1 MEKLN
6 VLMLQMSSI
15 VVSDDESVD
24 LIYSTFPYASL
35 LAANTTN
42 ESLDSSSI
50 ITITNTTTSI
60 LTTVAAAIDNET
72 NTNVSVIGEE
82 VERADI
88 PEETT
93 EAPEPTLPAIIAV
106 DRETEA
112 GALFNKHNACSAQS

>member
-15 VVSDDESVD
+15 VVSADESSIN
-24 LIYSTFPYASL
+24 LICSTFTCASL
-35 LAANTTN
+35 LAANTTD
-42 ESLDSSSI
+42 ESLNSSST
-50 ITITNTTTSI
+50 ITITNATTSI
-60 LTTVAAAIDNET
+60 LTTVAADLEN
-72 NTNVSVIGEE
+72 NTNASVIGEE

-88 PEETT
+88 PEEST

-106 DRETEA
+106 DRETDA